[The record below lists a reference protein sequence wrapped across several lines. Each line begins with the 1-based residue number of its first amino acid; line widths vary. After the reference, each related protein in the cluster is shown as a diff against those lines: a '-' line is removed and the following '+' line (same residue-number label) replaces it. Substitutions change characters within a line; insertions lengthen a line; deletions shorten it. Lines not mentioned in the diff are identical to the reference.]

1 MKTLAIV
8 LLSLA
13 FLGPALAQ
21 VAERPIW
28 QVGDAWA
35 WGGSYDLG
43 GSWTGLSSRGRLEA
57 YAVTRVETI
66 ENGCYNNSMKL
77 GIELEDL
84 KISVS
89 AEGASAEIRGSGML
103 KGDGTLSYTVEEL
116 AASSGQLTLTGWFS
130 FGIKAP
136 GLEAEAKLRNFTVQ
150 IQATCDP
157 PIDFYD
163 FPMEVG
169 ENWLWGGRV
178 LAKVSVHGWVEA
190 AAKMIGYENSFTQEI
205 REEETSEEFINGQN
219 SCTRLVPVVVD
230 GATEDCFEILV
241 SLPFSEEL
249 PPIPMLYLYYSP
261 TKRNLVGASIPWAG
275 LLSLPSQMG
284 ERTEVP
290 PQLSGSFEQLGS
302 MLESL
307 QGTEG
312 SALSFY
318 SISPTEAER
327 RISAMGKGFEIP
339 WVAVAVIPA
348 LVVVVVL
355 VARLR

>member
-8 LLSLA
+8 LLSLV
-13 FLGPALAQ
+13 FLEPALAQ

-43 GSWTGLSSRGRLEA
+43 GSWAGLSSRGRLEA
-57 YAVTRVETI
+57 YAAMKVEAI

-77 GIELEDL
+77 GMELKDL
-84 KISVS
+84 KISIS
-89 AEGASAEIRGSGML
+89 AEGASAEIWGSGML

-116 AASSGQLTLTGWFS
+116 ANSSGQLTLTGWFS
-130 FGIKAP
+130 LGMRAP
-136 GLEAEAKLRNFTVQ
+136 GLEAEVRLRDLTVQ
-150 IQATCDP
+150 MQATCDP

-190 AAKMIGYENSFTQEI
+190 TVKMIGYENSFAEEI
-205 REEETSEEFINGQN
+205 REEDTKEEFINGQN

-230 GATEDCFEILV
+230 GTTEDCFEILV
-241 SLPFSEEL
+241 SFPLSEGL

-275 LLSLPSQMG
+275 LLSLPSQVIG
-284 ERTEVP
+284 ERELP

-307 QGTEG
+307 QGMEE

-318 SISPTEAER
+318 SISPSEAEH

-339 WVAVAVIPA
+339 WIALAVIPA